1 MPDMRELSLVHV
13 VREPVPAAQPGG
25 DRAPLLLLLHGV
37 GSNEQ
42 SMVSLAAAFDP
53 RFLVVSARSPLTLGP
68 SSFAWFHVTFT
79 SGGPVIDAD
88 EAAAGWTHIAH
99 FVDELVQTYGADPAR
114 VYLAGFSQG
123 ANMALATL
131 LTAPER
137 IAGVAAMSGRLLP
150 EVLPFAAPPAA
161 LEGKRVLIVHGTGDQ
176 TLGVHF
182 ARSAREQLARF
193 PIALSY
199 RELDMGHRVTPES
212 LAVVQAW
219 LTEALDVHRSA

>member
-1 MPDMRELSLVHV
+1 M
-13 VREPVPAAQPGG
+13 
-25 DRAPLLLLLHGV
+25 
-37 GSNEQ
+37 
-42 SMVSLAAAFDP
+42 
-53 RFLVVSARSPLTLGP
+53 
-68 SSFAWFHVTFT
+68 
-79 SGGPVIDAD
+79 
-88 EAAAGWTHIAH
+88 
-99 FVDELVQTYGADPAR
+99 QTYGADPAR

-219 LTEALDVHRSA
+219 LAEALDAHRSA